1 MNCPLCPQI
10 RQCRQFL
17 LALLI
22 PAALAGCN
30 PQPRVPPIFG
40 VWNGQMATGNL
51 NLMSRWELRGD
62 DTESVSLTLP
72 QGLLT
77 TQGTFTFHDGN
88 LTRRTTGR
96 VVPVKGQKKTMPLVN
111 PMETTYHCRL
121 TGDTLTLT
129 PFGTQA
135 TIILTRE
142 KQ

>member
-1 MNCPLCPQI
+1 
-10 RQCRQFL
+10 
-17 LALLI
+17 LALLL
-22 PAALAGCN
+22 PLALVGCH
-30 PQPRVPPIFG
+30 PQPPISPIVG
-40 VWNGQMATGNL
+40 VWSGQMTTGNL

-62 DTESVSLTLP
+62 GTEAVSLTLP

-77 TQGTFTFHDGN
+77 TQGTFTFHDGL

-96 VVPVKGQKKTMPLVN
+96 VFPLNGQKKTMPLVN

-121 TGDTLTLT
+121 TGDTLTLS
-129 PFGTQA
+129 PFGTQT